1 MNVGLFVFGLD
12 KDALLPIGIDSA
24 IHLYETASK
33 SLSKPMPCSSAF
45 SLTLTFLFAPAF
57 AVGLLFPVIGCMT
70 YTASLDAE
78 SNWPSSTIK
87 LNLYSP
93 ATFGVK
99 TGFGILL
106 LESIAVLPA
115 GFDVI
120 TQENVSSSLSGSK
133 PFPNSIVSE
142 STLVVLS

>member
-24 IHLYETASK
+24 IHLYETASR

-45 SLTLTFLFAPAF
+45 SLTLTFLSAPAF
-57 AVGLLFPVIGCMT
+57 ATGLLFGAAACTLWVTTLGW
-70 YTASLDAE
+70 E

-99 TGFGILL
+99 TGLGILL
-106 LESIAVLPA
+106 LESAAVLPD

-120 TQENVSSSLSGSK
+120 AQEYVS
-133 PFPNSIVSE
+133 
-142 STLVVLS
+142 